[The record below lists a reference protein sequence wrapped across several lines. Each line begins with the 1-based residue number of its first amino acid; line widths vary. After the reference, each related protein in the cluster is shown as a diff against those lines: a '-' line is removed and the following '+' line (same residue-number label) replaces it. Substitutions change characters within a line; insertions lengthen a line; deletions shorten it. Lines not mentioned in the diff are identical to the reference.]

1 MEFPQLNIDFLVDI
15 TKLIY
20 ATRNPS
26 YPIEYLQAPVQI
38 SSSRSIAM
46 IGLFSALYIVT
57 SGLTSVIT
65 QVGYPEHFLRGI
77 FMSSLILTTRR
88 KWSATLMGVVCG
100 LVFLAVPA
108 PAPYLFPSTIVSGV
122 VFDLAL
128 IIGTKYGESAIS
140 QTRLLVGAGLSGFG
154 ESVVALLILTIFTP
168 GILGKTF
175 DALALAWSADI
186 ILNIILSIAGA
197 YIAFRYLGNRI
208 PRHRTKV
215 TTQ

>member
-1 MEFPQLNIDFLVDI
+1 
-15 TKLIY
+15 
-20 ATRNPS
+20 
-26 YPIEYLQAPVQI
+26 
-38 SSSRSIAM
+38 M

-57 SGLTSVIT
+57 AGLTSVIT

-108 PAPYLFPSTIVSGV
+108 PAPYLLPSTVVSGV

-128 IIGTKYGESAIS
+128 IVGTRYGSTLT
-140 QTRLLVGAGLSGFG
+140 QTRLMVGAGLSGFG
-154 ESVVALLILTIFTP
+154 ESVVALLILTMFTP

-186 ILNIILSIAGA
+186 VLNIILSIAGA
-197 YIAFRYLGNRI
+197 YIAFRYLGNRV
-208 PRHRTKV
+208 PRQRAQV
-215 TTQ
+215 TSQ